1 MKTKEQITA
10 EIAQGVRDAT
20 QKRAEAEIDKEFAL
34 KNEIEKEDRLNRKFR
49 KDKRASYYYK
59 VSYLFLTASGLG
71 GGLSS
76 LILKNEINWYV
87 VTSGVIMATG
97 FAFLADRTLKS

>member
-1 MKTKEQITA
+1 MKTERKITA
-10 EIAQGVRDAT
+10 EIAQGVRAAT
-20 QKRAEAEIDKEFAL
+20 RQRAEAEIDKDLAL
-34 KNEIEKEDRLNRKFR
+34 KTELEKEDRLNRKFR

-76 LILKNEINWYV
+76 LVLKNEINWYI

-97 FAFLADRTLKS
+97 FALLADRTLKS